1 MFKPIRNSLSNNPIQ
16 EIPISTNSEPFVLK
30 KLLNPTQSINKK
42 SKSKSSDFLK
52 RNYKIKKESNTIKMI
67 NKFELN
73 DLLYKL
79 KNYYDEIQIEN
90 ERITKK
96 INEIRNQNKIIEHKI
111 ENVEKGKEIESEIDK
126 ISGFEK
132 VNNVNEVIN
141 TIKTLDLKSKN
152 GKKEVI
158 NEDEYTLT
166 LKYLI
171 EDSKNQIV
179 RIKEETFIIEQK
191 LHDLKLVKKDLEK
204 NKSKRKDNLFRF
216 KTINNILVNQLGK
229 VNNIMFEQEYKKTE
243 IERKNLKIENELNKL
258 KERYNKD
265 KDIALFKLNQYKEE
279 QLDKINVFKY
289 QKEKK
294 IQKEKEIIHFIIG
307 VYFFQKYFINKEK
320 GKNNLDEIINNQY
333 KSDLDFLN
341 FMKGQQYFLSNSND
355 ENLTDNNLN
364 NDINNILKKSKS
376 NNLFIKD
383 DFEENIDNKKIKKKK
398 ITLNEIINKFN
409 YIDLKYDEVYDFYTK
424 IISLANFRRKKMI
437 ELNKKVINLET
448 KKQNYIK
455 KVNIIINRD
464 FKNMSNLIEKNIKFK
479 QFIQN
484 NKYEM
489 NKANK
494 KREEIVSKTVMEVYS
509 ENLHPDENLIKRRNI
524 FIDKCVKAKIKINL
538 IYESLIESMY
548 TLNNFKYYDD
558 NNKNLKDKNIKIS
571 DKVIELTKTFV
582 KKYKEINRVKYIK
595 DILEYSKKKKIK
607 FSEIIY
613 NILFINGKN
622 EENLKKFIK
631 DNLIDETFIFYYF
644 TIYNN
649 QIELT
654 KLIKKISTFYYN
666 IYNDQNNYD
675 KLGNLKRSTIRNL
688 TNKTNDST
696 KSKINKKKTILISK
710 SKENDQIKKDN
721 ISNTINDEYNYEKT
735 TDDSDEYNKI
745 KKIIRPKTSQIPISK
760 RIVKQLYEP
769 SLKKS
774 QYLRQ
779 LKSTYNIMNSDFNI
793 RRTNSK
799 FLKRKWSEIGDLE
812 NQFYIYNNKGKFLFF
827 YFFRY

>member
-1 MFKPIRNSLSNNPIQ
+1 
-16 EIPISTNSEPFVLK
+16 
-30 KLLNPTQSINKK
+30 
-42 SKSKSSDFLK
+42 
-52 RNYKIKKESNTIKMI
+52 
-67 NKFELN
+67 
-73 DLLYKL
+73 
-79 KNYYDEIQIEN
+79 
-90 ERITKK
+90 
-96 INEIRNQNKIIEHKI
+96 
-111 ENVEKGKEIESEIDK
+111 
-126 ISGFEK
+126 
-132 VNNVNEVIN
+132 
-141 TIKTLDLKSKN
+141 
-152 GKKEVI
+152 
-158 NEDEYTLT
+158 
-166 LKYLI
+166 
-171 EDSKNQIV
+171 
-179 RIKEETFIIEQK
+179 
-191 LHDLKLVKKDLEK
+191 
-204 NKSKRKDNLFRF
+204 
-216 KTINNILVNQLGK
+216 
-229 VNNIMFEQEYKKTE
+229 
-243 IERKNLKIENELNKL
+243 
-258 KERYNKD
+258 
-265 KDIALFKLNQYKEE
+265 
-279 QLDKINVFKY
+279 
-289 QKEKK
+289 
-294 IQKEKEIIHFIIG
+294 
-307 VYFFQKYFINKEK
+307 
-320 GKNNLDEIINNQY
+320 
-333 KSDLDFLN
+333 
-341 FMKGQQYFLSNSND
+341 
-355 ENLTDNNLN
+355 
-364 NDINNILKKSKS
+364 
-376 NNLFIKD
+376 
-383 DFEENIDNKKIKKKK
+383 
-398 ITLNEIINKFN
+398 
-409 YIDLKYDEVYDFYTK
+409 
-424 IISLANFRRKKMI
+424 
-437 ELNKKVINLET
+437 
-448 KKQNYIK
+448 
-455 KVNIIINRD
+455 
-464 FKNMSNLIEKNIKFK
+464 
-479 QFIQN
+479 
-484 NKYEM
+484 
-489 NKANK
+489 
-494 KREEIVSKTVMEVYS
+494 
-509 ENLHPDENLIKRRNI
+509 
-524 FIDKCVKAKIKINL
+524 
-538 IYESLIESMY
+538 MY

-812 NQFYIYNNKGKFLFF
+812 NQFYIYNNKGKFFF

>member
-16 EIPISTNSEPFVLK
+16 EIQISTNNEPFVLK

-191 LHDLKLVKKDLEK
+191 LHDLKLVKKDLET
-204 NKSKRKDNLFRF
+204 NKLKRKDNLFRF

-398 ITLNEIINKFN
+398 N
-409 YIDLKYDEVYDFYTK
+409 Y
-424 IISLANFRRKKMI
+424 S
-437 ELNKKVINLET
+437 
-448 KKQNYIK
+448 
-455 KVNIIINRD
+455 
-464 FKNMSNLIEKNIKFK
+464 
-479 QFIQN
+479 
-484 NKYEM
+484 
-489 NKANK
+489 
-494 KREEIVSKTVMEVYS
+494 
-509 ENLHPDENLIKRRNI
+509 
-524 FIDKCVKAKIKINL
+524 
-538 IYESLIESMY
+538 
-548 TLNNFKYYDD
+548 
-558 NNKNLKDKNIKIS
+558 
-571 DKVIELTKTFV
+571 
-582 KKYKEINRVKYIK
+582 
-595 DILEYSKKKKIK
+595 
-607 FSEIIY
+607 
-613 NILFINGKN
+613 
-622 EENLKKFIK
+622 
-631 DNLIDETFIFYYF
+631 
-644 TIYNN
+644 
-649 QIELT
+649 
-654 KLIKKISTFYYN
+654 
-666 IYNDQNNYD
+666 
-675 KLGNLKRSTIRNL
+675 
-688 TNKTNDST
+688 
-696 KSKINKKKTILISK
+696 
-710 SKENDQIKKDN
+710 
-721 ISNTINDEYNYEKT
+721 
-735 TDDSDEYNKI
+735 
-745 KKIIRPKTSQIPISK
+745 
-760 RIVKQLYEP
+760 
-769 SLKKS
+769 
-774 QYLRQ
+774 
-779 LKSTYNIMNSDFNI
+779 
-793 RRTNSK
+793 
-799 FLKRKWSEIGDLE
+799 
-812 NQFYIYNNKGKFLFF
+812 
-827 YFFRY
+827 